1 MDNLMKKFFRSSM
14 ITSII
19 LIVLG
24 ILLFFQS
31 AATILTISY
40 VIGATLVA
48 IGALAIIKFIKNT
61 NNIEKN
67 ELDIVYGV
75 VTIILGILVI
85 KNPEAI
91 ASIIPIILGIGIIIR
106 SATKLQ
112 YAFELKANANSQ
124 WKATMIISVIS
135 TICGIILL
143 FNPFKGAVILTQ
155 IVGVFII
162 IYAVLDI
169 VSTYTI
175 KKNVM
180 EIHNALEGTITD
192 AEVIEEDEEEKNSKK
207 GKRKG
212 KNKKKKEK

>member
-31 AATILTISY
+31 EATILTISY
-40 VIGATLVA
+40 IIGATLVA

-91 ASIIPIILGIGIIIR
+91 ASIIPIILGIGIIVS

-135 TICGIILL
+135 TICGVILL

-169 VSTYTI
+169 ISTYTI
-175 KKNVM
+175 KRNVM
-180 EIHNALEGTITD
+180 EIHNALEGTIAD
-192 AEVIEEDEEEKNSKK
+192 AEVIEEDEKEQNL
-207 GKRKG
+207 
-212 KNKKKKEK
+212 KKKKRKRRNKKEK